1 MKHFR
6 NSLPLVS
13 VIMPV
18 HNAEPYISEA
28 IDSLL
33 RQTYPNI
40 EIILV
45 DDRSTDRSWEILQ
58 DYARRYPHKIRAVR
72 TKRTTNAAGNGAMNY
87 GFQFAKGEFIARMD
101 ADDVSY
107 PERIEKQ
114 VAYMM
119 SHPEVFVLGTQADII
134 DQNGASI
141 GEKRFP
147 IDHDAIYE
155 QYGILHPIV
164 HPSVMIRRSFLPR
177 KRKIYE
183 MVWDVNDD
191 YYTFFK
197 FLHIGLFHNLPEKL
211 IAYRVHGK
219 NASLQEP
226 KKKFWN
232 SVRIRL
238 SAIQKFRYR
247 MSLRAWILLAI
258 QCVIV
263 GLLPE
268 RLIVPVYLLLRGMA
282 KMSFLKWKAWKNERF
297 SPAFLFQKS

>member
-1 MKHFR
+1 MKK
-6 NSLPLVS
+6 SLNASPLVS
-13 VIMPV
+13 VIMPA
-18 HNAEPYISEA
+18 HNAEAYVSEA
-28 IDSLL
+28 INSLL
-33 RQTYPNI
+33 RQTYSNI

-58 DYARRYPHKIRAVR
+58 DYARRFPKKIRAVR
-72 TKRTTNAAGNGAMNY
+72 TKRKTNAAGNGAMNY
-87 GFQFAKGEFIARMD
+87 GFRFAKGEFIARMD
-101 ADDVSY
+101 ADDISY

-114 VAYMM
+114 VLHMLA
-119 SHPEVFVLGTQADII
+119 HPEVFVLGTQADII
-134 DQNGASI
+134 DANGATI

-147 IDHDAIYE
+147 IDHDVIYE

-164 HPSVMIRRSFLPR
+164 HPSVMIRRSLLPR
-177 KRKIYE
+177 KNKIYE

-197 FLHIGLFHNLPEKL
+197 FLHIGAFHNLPEKL

-238 SAIQKFRYR
+238 SAIQTFQYR

-263 GLLPE
+263 GVLPE
-268 RLIVPVYLLLRGMA
+268 RLIVPLYLCIRGMM
-282 KMSFLKWKAWKNERF
+282 KISRVKWNLGKHQRP
-297 SPAFLFQKS
+297 SLAFLVQKP

>member
-1 MKHFR
+1 MKTIT
-6 NSLPLVS
+6 NILPLVS

-18 HNAEPYISEA
+18 HNAEAYVAEA

-33 RQTYPNI
+33 RQTYPNV

-58 DYARRYPHKIRAVR
+58 DYARRFPKKIRAVR
-72 TKRTTNAAGNGAMNY
+72 TKRITNAAGNGAMNY
-87 GFQFAKGEFIARMD
+87 GVQFARGEFIARMD

-107 PERIEKQ
+107 PERIERQ
-114 VAYMM
+114 VTYMT
-119 SHPEVFVLGTQADII
+119 SHPDVFVLGTQADII
-134 DQNGASI
+134 DKNGTII

-147 IDHDAIYE
+147 INHDAIYE

-191 YYTFFK
+191 YYTFFR

-238 SAIQKFRYR
+238 SAIQKFQYR
-247 MSLRAWILLAI
+247 MSLRAWIVLAV

-268 RLIVPVYLLLRGMA
+268 QLIVPIYLFLRGMA
-282 KMSFLKWKAWKNERF
+282 KTSLIKWKLWNHEHR
-297 SPAFLFQKS
+297 SLAFLVQKS